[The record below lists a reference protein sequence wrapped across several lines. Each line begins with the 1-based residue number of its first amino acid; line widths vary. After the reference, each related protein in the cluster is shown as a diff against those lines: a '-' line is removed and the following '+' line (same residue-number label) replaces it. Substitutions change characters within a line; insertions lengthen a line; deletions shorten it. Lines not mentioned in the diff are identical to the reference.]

1 MMMRTTFSIS
11 LLDRLVAS
19 QAVMNAAHFL
29 ALPVLALHFAAVPD
43 VGPRAAGVALGVFLA
58 IARIGPLVTGV
69 LADRMG
75 PWLAIRV
82 GLAVR
87 ALGFA
92 AIPFAETATCAC
104 LAAAVLGAGVALHEP
119 AVYGALG
126 LAPEGNRDRLLLR
139 HVQAL
144 NFGCLVGPG
153 LALVAGWSTTTIFW
167 TAALTTGL
175 VTLWAGLQRSGCESA
190 PARCTPKAQS
200 VIDWR
205 FMSFAAALVPFWA
218 LFAQL
223 FSALPML
230 VAEAGGSDAW
240 AQSVILINGLVGF
253 VVVPLILPALKKY
266 GPRPILFA
274 GCAIA
279 AISVGL
285 LDSSVE
291 LSGLLLLIVTLSMAE
306 TAVTSAADI
315 LTARHADGHDV
326 ACRFGI
332 LAVGTGIGT
341 SIGAPLGVLAAT
353 DEPILLALLGAFGA
367 LSCAACFVLPVRR
380 PGCA

>member
-1 MMMRTTFSIS
+1 MYPTFPIS

-19 QAVMNAAHFL
+19 QAAMNAAHFL
-29 ALPVLALHFAAVPD
+29 ALPVLALHFSAVPD
-43 VGPRAAGVALGVFLA
+43 VGPTGAGVALGVFLA
-58 IARIGPLVTGV
+58 IARIGPLVTGL
-69 LADRMG
+69 LADQTG
-75 PWLAIRV
+75 PWQAIRL
-82 GLAVR
+82 GLVLR
-87 ALGFA
+87 SLGLA
-92 AIPFAETATCAC
+92 AIPFAETATGAC
-104 LAAAVLGAGVALHEP
+104 IAAAVLGAGVALHEP

-126 LAPEGNRDRLLLR
+126 LAPEGKRDRLLMR

-144 NFGCLVGPG
+144 NFGCVLGPG

-167 TAALTTGL
+167 IAATMTGL
-175 VTLWAGLQRSGCESA
+175 VTLWACVQRPLSEHGPDRPA
-190 PARCTPKAQS
+190 PQKRK

-205 FMSFAAALVPFWA
+205 FISFAAALVPFWA

-253 VVVPLILPALKKY
+253 VVVPLILPALHRY
-266 GPRPILFA
+266 GPRPILIV

-285 LDSSVE
+285 LDSSLA
-291 LSGLLLLIVTLSMAE
+291 LSGLLLLITALSMAE
-306 TAVTSAADI
+306 TAVTAAADI
-315 LTARHADGHDV
+315 LTARHANGRDV
-326 ACRFGI
+326 ASRFGI

-341 SIGAPLGVLAAT
+341 ALGAPLGVVAAT
-353 DEPILLALLGAFGA
+353 GEPILLAILGAFGA
-367 LSCAACFVLPVRR
+367 LSCAAAFALPVRR
-380 PGCA
+380 PPCA

>member
-1 MMMRTTFSIS
+1 MHPTFPIS

-19 QAVMNAAHFL
+19 QAAMNAAHFL
-29 ALPVLALHFAAVPD
+29 ALPVLALHFSAVPD
-43 VGPRAAGVALGVFLA
+43 VGPAGAGVALGVFLA
-58 IARIGPLVTGV
+58 IARIGPLVTGL
-69 LADRMG
+69 LADRIG
-75 PWLAIRV
+75 AWQAIRL
-82 GLAVR
+82 GLVLR
-87 ALGFA
+87 SLGLA

-104 LAAAVLGAGVALHEP
+104 LATAVLGAGVALHEP

-126 LAPEGNRDRLLLR
+126 LAPEGKRDRLLMR

-144 NFGCLVGPG
+144 NFGCVVGPG
-153 LALVAGWSTTTIFW
+153 LALVAGWSTATIFW
-167 TAALTTGL
+167 IASTTTGL
-175 VTLWAGLQRSGCESA
+175 VTLWACVQR
-190 PARCTPKAQS
+190 PLTQQRPDQFTPRARK

-230 VAEAGGSDAW
+230 VAKAGGSEAW

-253 VVVPLILPALKKY
+253 VVVPLILPALQRY
-266 GPRPILFA
+266 GPRPILIV

-285 LDSSVE
+285 LDSSVA
-291 LSGLLLLIVTLSMAE
+291 LSGLLLLIMALSMAE
-306 TAVTSAADI
+306 TAVTAAADI
-315 LTARHADGHDV
+315 LTARHANGRDV
-326 ACRFGI
+326 ASRFGI

-341 SIGAPLGVLAAT
+341 ALGAPLGVVAAT
-353 DEPILLALLGAFGA
+353 GEPILLAILGAFGA
-367 LSCAACFVLPVRR
+367 LSCAAAFALPVLR
-380 PGCA
+380 PPRA

>member
-1 MMMRTTFSIS
+1 MMHTMFPIS
-11 LLDRLVAS
+11 LLDRLVGS

-29 ALPVLALHFAAVPD
+29 ALPVLALHYSAVPD
-43 VGPRAAGVALGVFLA
+43 VGPAAAGVALGVFLA
-58 IARIGPLVTGV
+58 IARIGPLLTGL
-69 LADRMG
+69 LADPMG
-75 PWLAIRV
+75 PWQAIRV
-82 GLAVR
+82 GLVFR

-92 AIPFAETATCAC
+92 AIPFAETATTAC
-104 LAAAVLGAGVALHEP
+104 LATAVLGAGVALHEP

-126 LAPEGNRDRLLLR
+126 LAPEGKRDRLLMR

-144 NFGCLVGPG
+144 NFGCVMGPG
-153 LALVAGWSTTTIFW
+153 LALVAGWSTTTIFLI
-167 TAALTTGL
+167 ASSTTML
-175 VTLWAGLQRSGCESA
+175 VTLWACVQRPLSEPRSDRRA
-190 PARCTPKAQS
+190 PAVQR

-253 VVVPLILPALKKY
+253 VVVPLMLPALQRF
-266 GPRPILFA
+266 GPRPILIV

-285 LDSSVE
+285 LDSFAA
-291 LSGLLLLIVTLSMAE
+291 LSGLLLLVVALSMAE

-315 LTARHADGHDV
+315 LTARHANGREV
-326 ACRFGI
+326 ASHFGI
-332 LAVGTGIGT
+332 LSVGTGIGT
-341 SIGAPLGVLAAT
+341 ALGAPLGVVAAT
-353 DEPILLALLGAFGA
+353 DEPILLAILGAFGA
-367 LSCAACFVLPVRR
+367 LSCAAAYALPARR
-380 PGCA
+380 PTYA